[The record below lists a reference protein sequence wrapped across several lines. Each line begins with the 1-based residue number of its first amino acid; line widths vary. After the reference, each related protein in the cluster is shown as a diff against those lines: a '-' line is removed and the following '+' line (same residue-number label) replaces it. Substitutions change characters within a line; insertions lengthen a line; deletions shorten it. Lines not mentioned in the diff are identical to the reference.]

1 MTLTNIRKLCKR
13 MGIDDPAEA
22 TGGWLVLSCPF
33 AAHTHARGRDR
44 NPSFR
49 IRVNTEGRSGFHCFS
64 CHEHGNLTD
73 MVLRVTALN
82 GRQDGALAA
91 WADSLEMEV
100 DFEDFEGGAAAR
112 HATSTEALDGDV
124 MFALYPDAWAQ
135 QSARD
140 YLRRRGVTMEAAAT
154 MRLRFDRTK
163 GRVLF
168 PVCDRAGT
176 LRGFVGRSIYPHA
189 EVSHYTYPP
198 LQKSQHLLGAEGIRK
213 GMKDVVVVE
222 GQFAFAHLIS
232 IGALDY
238 VDVVATMGSTM
249 SAAQASMLID
259 HGATVHLLYDDDAA
273 GNQGIWGKW
282 DPDKAQ
288 YAGGGAC
295 DMLRDELPVTVLDYP
310 EGVTDPDH
318 LTLDELLYAVQSA
331 KPL

>member
-1 MTLTNIRKLCKR
+1 MTLTNIRRLCKR
-13 MGIDDPAEA
+13 MGLDDPAEA

-33 AAHTHARGRDR
+33 APHTHAKGRDR

-49 IRVNTEGRSGFHCFS
+49 IRVNQEGRSGFHCFS

-73 MVLRVTALN
+73 LVLRVTALN

-100 DFEDFEGGAAAR
+100 DFEDFETGVAR
-112 HATSTEALDGDV
+112 HAVSAEALDADV
-124 MFALYPDAWAQ
+124 LFALYPEAWAQ

-140 YLRRRGVTMEAAAT
+140 YLRRRGVTKEAADI
-154 MRLRFDRTK
+154 MRLRYDRTK

-176 LRGFVGRSIYPHA
+176 LRGFVGRSIYPQA

-198 LQKSQHLLGAEGIRK
+198 LQKSQHLLGAEGMRK
-213 GMKDVVVVE
+213 GMRDVVVVE

-232 IGALDY
+232 IGALDHF
-238 VDVVATMGSTM
+238 DVVATMGSTM

-259 HGATVHLLYDDDAA
+259 HGAIVHLLYDDDAA

-282 DPDKAQ
+282 DADKAQ

-295 DMLRDELPVTVLDYP
+295 DMLRDEVAVTVPDYP
-310 EGVTDPDH
+310 EGVCDPDN
-318 LTLDELLYAVQSA
+318 LTLDELISAVKSA
-331 KPL
+331 NLL